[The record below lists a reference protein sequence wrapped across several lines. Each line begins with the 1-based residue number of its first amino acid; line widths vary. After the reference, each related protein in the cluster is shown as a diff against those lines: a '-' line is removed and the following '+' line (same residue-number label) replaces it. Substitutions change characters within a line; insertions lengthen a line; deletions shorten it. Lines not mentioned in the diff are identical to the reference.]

1 MDSSAVIRRIEAR
14 LARWDVERRISEGLG
29 EKLSL
34 SGKKTSPA
42 LGLGGPHGNDA
53 LRREFDSRHNL
64 NRQASLLVMQAE
76 RFIKDRLDTPQS
88 VFLFSSGMKV
98 EMERTVRRYI
108 GNWKHLDTET
118 IQSTLGDRIQSARFD
133 NVRRTR
139 IDDLDYLFRAAL
151 LALVIHELGEA
162 GMDDADTIIRGIHG
176 RGIPLR
182 QFMREEEMLQ
192 RVLRFVD
199 SYTYATPGNPGG
211 YYLTPMER
219 VDIVQGFM
227 GFITPVVMPD
237 DVADLIASM
246 PQEKDRCRLRGRDG
260 RPLQAY

>member
-1 MDSSAVIRRIEAR
+1 M
-14 LARWDVERRISEGLG
+14 
-29 EKLSL
+29 
-34 SGKKTSPA
+34 
-42 LGLGGPHGNDA
+42 
-53 LRREFDSRHNL
+53 
-64 NRQASLLVMQAE
+64 VMQAE

-88 VFLFSSGMKV
+88 VFLFSSGMKM

-133 NVRRTR
+133 DVRRTR

-199 SYTYATPGNPGG
+199 SYTYATPGNRGG
-211 YYLTPMER
+211 YYLTPTER
-219 VDIVQGFM
+219 ADIVQGFM
-227 GFITPVVMPD
+227 AFITPVVMPD
-237 DVADLIASM
+237 DVQQLIASL
-246 PQEKDRCRLRGRDG
+246 PEKDRCRLRG
-260 RPLQAY
+260 LY